1 MTTEPSQ
8 LNTYEERLAKAQD
21 LKAQGI
27 DPYGSRFPDATP
39 IHSIREDFEE
49 GKSVCLAGR
58 IMIIRSHGK
67 SAFADIQDQS
77 GRIQLYFKK
86 DIVGEA
92 LYDIFKKCDMGDIFG
107 IKGELFKS
115 RTGELSVKV
124 IEFTLLSKILSTL
137 PEKWHGLKDV
147 ELRSRRR
154 YLDLIANESAR
165 EVFKKRS
172 VIIRRMREMLDAKQ
186 FMEVETPMMQPMAG
200 GAKAEPFVTHH
211 NTLHMD
217 LFLRIAPE
225 LYLKR
230 LLVGGFEKV
239 YEINRSFRNEGISV
253 KHNPE
258 FTMME
263 LYQAYADY
271 NDMMEITE
279 ELIST
284 LVQEIT
290 GGDTVTYG
298 DGEISFK
305 RPWKRVSFYGSLQE
319 KTGVDW
325 QTCDM
330 KKEAKKLNIRLPDD
344 AKETDILNEVFGE
357 VVEKDLID
365 PTFVIDYPLFMSP
378 LAKKKKDSESLVDRF
393 ELFINGMEIAN
404 AYSELN
410 DPTEQLNRFKDQAA
424 ELEHDDVDKDYC
436 LALSYGMPPAGG
448 LGIGIDRLVMLL
460 TDSHSIRDVILFPQ
474 LRPEAGS
481 VDVSESDSSDS
492 SNLADKA
499 DAPQA

>member
-1 MTTEPSQ
+1 MTEKPIQTD
-8 LNTYEERLAKAQD
+8 NTYSERLVKAQD
-21 LKAQGI
+21 FDQQGI
-27 DPYGSRFPDATP
+27 YPYGSRYPDTES
-39 IHSIREDFEE
+39 ITSIRDRFKE
-49 GKSVCLAGR
+49 GESAVLAGR

-67 SAFADIQDQS
+67 SAFADIQDQT

-86 DIVGEA
+86 DIIGEES
-92 LYDIFKKCDMGDIFG
+92 YDVFKKCDMGDIFG

-124 IEFTLLSKILSTL
+124 AEFTLLSKILSTL

-172 VIIRRMREMLDAKQ
+172 VIIRRMREMLDAKG

-239 YEINRSFRNEGISV
+239 YEINRSFRNEGISI

-271 NDMMEITE
+271 NDMMNITE

-284 LVQEIT
+284 LVKEVS
-290 GGDTVTYG
+290 GKDTVPYG
-298 DGEISFK
+298 EREINFK
-305 RPWKRVSFYGSLQE
+305 GPWKRISFYGALQE

-325 QTCDM
+325 QKCDM
-330 KKEAKKLNIRLPDD
+330 RVEAKKLNIRLQDD
-344 AKETDILNEVFGE
+344 LKETDILNEVFGE

-378 LAKKKKDSESLVDRF
+378 LAKQKADSPDLVDRF
-393 ELFINGMEIAN
+393 ELFINGMEVAN

-410 DPTEQLNRFKDQAA
+410 DPEEQRKRFKAQAE
-424 ELEHDDVDKDYC
+424 ELGNNEIDDDYC

-460 TDSHSIRDVILFPQ
+460 TNSHSIRDVILFPQ
-474 LRPEAGS
+474 LRPEQGTT
-481 VDVSESDSSDS
+481 DTTESDQDV
-492 SNLADKA
+492 
-499 DAPQA
+499 Q